1 MNFYSMRDLRT
12 DPKKMWD
19 DLQDGKE
26 VVLTNIS
33 KPSVLI
39 INIPEG
45 MLDETVRA
53 VRQAKAMIAFDSMRS
68 QASKSGFLSDEEI
81 ERIISQV
88 RDEHNS

>member
-12 DPKKMWD
+12 CPKKMWD

-26 VVLTNIS
+26 VVLTNNG
-33 KPSVLI
+33 KPSALI

-45 MLDETVRA
+45 MFDETVRA
-53 VRQAKAMIAFDSMRS
+53 VRQAKAMIAFNSMRS

-81 ERIISQV
+81 ERIISEA
-88 RDEHNS
+88 RNEHNS

>member
-12 DPKKMWD
+12 CPKKMWD

-26 VVLTNIS
+26 VVLTNNG
-33 KPSVLI
+33 KPSALI

-45 MLDETVRA
+45 MFDETVRA
-53 VRQAKAMIAFDSMRS
+53 VRQAKAMIAFNSMRS

-81 ERIISQV
+81 ERIIFEV

>member
-12 DPKKMWD
+12 CPKKMWD

-26 VVLTNIS
+26 VVLTNNG
-33 KPSVLI
+33 KPSALI

-45 MLDETVRA
+45 MFDETVRA
-53 VRQAKAMIAFDSMRS
+53 VRQAKAMIAFNSMRS

-81 ERIISQV
+81 ERIISEV
-88 RDEHNS
+88 RDKHNS